1 MIGCWV
7 SCCCGLFRFSR
18 GWPASMW
25 MVVFNTSL
33 PLIGPPC
40 PLRLLPKFWIR
51 KKKMNHDLLSW
62 IPLLINSI
70 NLKRDGVRICLGKDV
85 GRCIFEGF
93 LTPSCFRDGI
103 IYIEIFMW
111 NMARSSGVG
120 GVEMHWWML
129 RGWCCIAVATLEP
142 MNRDSRCRMSAL
154 RFHFWGRKVAWNQ
167 ASLVR
172 ASSVPD
178 FYVCCW
184 RNKT

>member
-1 MIGCWV
+1 
-7 SCCCGLFRFSR
+7 
-18 GWPASMW
+18 
-25 MVVFNTSL
+25 
-33 PLIGPPC
+33 
-40 PLRLLPKFWIR
+40 
-51 KKKMNHDLLSW
+51 MNHDLLHW

-85 GRCIFEGF
+85 GRCIFEGL

-154 RFHFWGRKVAWNQ
+154 RFHFLGPESRLKSGFACTGLLCSRFICFLNVDIVFVLCLGPPTRLILRFCGPIFGTARRSQKWDREHAFLWF
-167 ASLVR
+167 L
-172 ASSVPD
+172 
-178 FYVCCW
+178 Y
-184 RNKT
+184 

>member
-1 MIGCWV
+1 
-7 SCCCGLFRFSR
+7 
-18 GWPASMW
+18 
-25 MVVFNTSL
+25 
-33 PLIGPPC
+33 
-40 PLRLLPKFWIR
+40 
-51 KKKMNHDLLSW
+51 MNHDLLHW

-85 GRCIFEGF
+85 GRCIFEGL

-154 RFHFWGRKVAWNQ
+154 RFHFWGRKIAWNQ

-178 FYVCCW
+178 LYVYLL
-184 RNKT
+184 NKQNVDMVFVLCLGPPTRLILRFCGPIFGTARRSQKWDREHAFLWFLY

>member
-33 PLIGPPC
+33 PLIGPLA
-40 PLRLLPKFWIR
+40 PLDSYRNFEFGTE
-51 KKKMNHDLLSW
+51 DESW
-62 IPLLINSI
+62 SFALNPLLINRI

-85 GRCIFEGF
+85 RRCIFEGL

-172 ASSVPD
+172 ASSVRD
-178 FYVCCW
+178 LYVSCW
-184 RNKT
+184 INKT